1 MDDCAV
7 EPGEQEKAAAPAHE
21 RKPTARHAMNS
32 DHGSHHDHSHHAVN
46 PTAVEQPQAHHHDH
60 AAMMSDPG
68 MAKQM
73 ERDMARRFWIALVL
87 TIPIV
92 VITGHVPGLP
102 MLVHPPL
109 SNWIALVLTTPV
121 VFWSGWI
128 FLSGTV
134 TALRS
139 RKLDMSVLIAT
150 GVLAAY
156 LSSVYLTIIGYPTAY
171 FEAAAMLVTFVLFGH
186 WMEMKSRR
194 GTSDALRALF
204 DLVPPT
210 ARVIRDGR
218 EQELPTSE
226 VVVGDVLRLLPGDKV
241 PVDGELRDGET
252 DVDESLVTGESKT
265 VHKVGGDPL
274 VGGSINVSG
283 AVTMNALHVGKDTV
297 LAQIAAL
304 VERAQNSKAPGQRIA
319 DKAAAILVIVAVS
332 AGVVTF
338 LAWSLIAHAPFLT
351 SLTFA
356 ISAVVIACP
365 DALGLATPTA
375 VAVGTGLGARH
386 NILIKDAAT
395 LEGVSRIQTIILDK
409 TGTLTVGK
417 PTVTEL
423 RPASNVSDD
432 ELLRAAAG
440 ISMSSTHPLSQA
452 ITRAAEERGVTPLRA
467 EDVEN
472 VSGKGVRGRAGQ
484 NRVLLGSA
492 KLLEES
498 KVALNGTRDAGASLA
513 AQGRSLSYVSEGERV
528 LGVIGITDAIRP
540 SSAEAIRELRAAG
553 VEPILMSGDVKAT
566 AERVAHEVG
575 IDRVFSEVRPEDK
588 AAHVR
593 ELQDQGRNVAMVGD
607 GINDAPA
614 LAQANIGI
622 AIGAGTDVAAQAA
635 QVILMKSDP
644 MDIVKA
650 IRLSK
655 ATVRKMKQNLA
666 WASVYNVL
674 AIPIAGGAFYSSL
687 GWHLRPEV
695 SALLMS
701 VSSIIVALN
710 AVSLRRAKL

>member
-1 MDDCAV
+1 
-7 EPGEQEKAAAPAHE
+7 
-21 RKPTARHAMNS
+21 MNS
-32 DHGSHHDHSHHAVN
+32 DHGGHHDHSHHAVK
-46 PTAVEQPQAHHHDH
+46 PSGGKAPQAHAHDH
-60 AAMMSDPG
+60 AAMMADPG

-87 TIPIV
+87 TVPIV

-226 VVVGDVLRLLPGDKV
+226 VVVGDVLRLLPGEKV

-252 DVDESLVTGESKT
+252 DVDESLVTGESRT
-265 VHKVGGDPL
+265 VHKLSGDSL

-375 VAVGTGLGARH
+375 VAVGTGLGARN

-395 LEGVSRIQTIILDK
+395 LEGVSRIQSIILDK
-409 TGTLTVGK
+409 TGTITVGK
-417 PTVTEL
+417 PTVTDL
-423 RPASNVSDD
+423 RPAPSVTDD

-452 ITRAAEERGVTPLRA
+452 ITRAAEERGITPVPA
-467 EDVEN
+467 DDVEN
-472 VSGKGVRGRAGQ
+472 VSGKGLRGRAGQ
-484 NRVLLGSA
+484 SRILVGSA

-498 KVALNGTRDAGASLA
+498 EVALNGIKDAGSSLA
-513 AQGRSLSYVSEGERV
+513 AEGRSLSYVAQGSRV

-553 VEPILMSGDVKAT
+553 VEPILMSGDVRPT
-566 AERVAHEVG
+566 AERVAREVG

-614 LAQANIGI
+614 LAQANVGI

-666 WASVYNVL
+666 WASIYNLL
-674 AIPIAGGAFYSSL
+674 AIPIAAGAFYSSL

-710 AVSLRRAKL
+710 AVSLRRTKL